1 MSAFKDPSKFLRL
14 VTVLGIKNLK
24 LKYKN
29 SIFGFLW
36 GMFNPV
42 IYLVI
47 FSFVFGNM
55 FSEIDRYPLYVLSG
69 LLLWTLFTTTSVQ
82 IIESITR
89 NTGVIKSVSIPN
101 IALPLGGM
109 YSSIVSF
116 LLMLIPFSIM
126 MAIFGMRLGWE
137 VLLFIPLLLLFSL
150 FTFGLSLILTAFN
163 VYFRDVQI
171 AWSSFMPAI
180 FYATPIAYTPEIIP
194 AKFQL
199 IIQLNPIH
207 HYVSFL
213 RDLIYYN
220 RMPDAMSW
228 MIVIVISALSMWF
241 GLTIFNKLK
250 GGFISQF

>member
-1 MSAFKDPSKFLRL
+1 MSVFKDPSRFTRL
-14 VTVLGIKNLK
+14 VVVLGIKNLK

-36 GMFNPV
+36 GMFNPI

-101 IALPLGGM
+101 IALPLGGL

-116 LLMLIPFSIM
+116 LLMLIPFSVM
-126 MAIFGMRLGWE
+126 MALFGMRIGWE
-137 VLLFIPLLLLFSL
+137 ILLFVPLVVLFAM
-150 FTFGLSLILTAFN
+150 FTFGVSLILTAFN

-171 AWSSFMPAI
+171 AWASFMPAI

-194 AKFQL
+194 EKFRI

-220 RMPDAMSW
+220 RMPDAFSW
-228 MIVIVISALSMWF
+228 LVVVAISVVSLWA